1 MSMLV
6 SGMIYALATAT
17 YFLVDGPWYV
27 ALALAIAVLFA
38 ATLVRALCEASVASR
53 RIDAALSD
61 PHRFEA
67 NQGDSTP
74 P

>member
-1 MSMLV
+1 MSRLV
-6 SGMIYALATAT
+6 SAMIYALAIAT
-17 YFLVDGPWYV
+17 FFMVNGPWYV

-38 ATLVRALCEASVASR
+38 ATLVRALCEASAGSR

-61 PHRFEA
+61 ARRFEA
-67 NQGDSTP
+67 NREDSTP

>member
-1 MSMLV
+1 MLV
-6 SGMIYALATAT
+6 SGMIYALALAT
-17 YFLVDGPWYV
+17 FFLVDEPWYV

-38 ATLVRALCEASVASR
+38 ATLVRALCEAFAGSR

-61 PHRFEA
+61 GRRFEA
-67 NQGDSTP
+67 NRGDSTP